1 MRLLT
6 SVLFAAAACTFVVG
20 YDRMS
25 QIRYRIDHPTA
36 EGYWASPG
44 EFVLENQTDGGK
56 FITAYRGY
64 AYAVP
69 LAGLL
74 LGILV
79 IWRWPRFPALAELV
93 VSVMWFVGLVWAG
106 FVLLMWQT
114 QNVPVFYGMR
124 SHF

>member
-79 IWRWPRFPALAELV
+79 IWRWPRFPRWPNWSCPSCGSS
-93 VSVMWFVGLVWAG
+93 VSCGP
-106 FVLLMWQT
+106 VLS
-114 QNVPVFYGMR
+114 Y
-124 SHF
+124 